1 MISIAKNEIM
11 LLLNSKVFFFNEEG
25 YYTSMP
31 VKEAKKKGFKNLYF
45 DRNERT
51 FSYEEPHLLLS
62 EDYLNLCNTISRDLI
77 SKAIS
82 RAILRLSEGETE
94 NELVKYSLHYL
105 NLINLIFQ
113 RTFFVQDLKNIA
125 VRKKSNKYIF
135 FNNDGFIETLN
146 EKEIL
151 KSDVINIGVNFYG
164 NIYFHNKTLKPFL
177 NEFTNETILRMAYAK
192 LKDGDTL
199 EDLKRYY
206 HSVIL
211 GKKEPLKELDYFVT
225 KICQPMFIKEPENP
239 DPNTFDY
246 IHIDVNLA
254 ITWKSDK
261 KDYFIQHQP
270 EINNMVVKKL
280 QSNKQFQKYNIPINY
295 LKISKITLMNQRRT
309 IQYVFELKN
318 K

>member
-1 MISIAKNEIM
+1 
-11 LLLNSKVFFFNEEG
+11 
-25 YYTSMP
+25 
-31 VKEAKKKGFKNLYF
+31 
-45 DRNERT
+45 
-51 FSYEEPHLLLS
+51 
-62 EDYLNLCNTISRDLI
+62 
-77 SKAIS
+77 
-82 RAILRLSEGETE
+82 
-94 NELVKYSLHYL
+94 
-105 NLINLIFQ
+105 
-113 RTFFVQDLKNIA
+113 
-125 VRKKSNKYIF
+125 
-135 FNNDGFIETLN
+135 
-146 EKEIL
+146 
-151 KSDVINIGVNFYG
+151 
-164 NIYFHNKTLKPFL
+164 
-177 NEFTNETILRMAYAK
+177 MAYAK

-225 KICQPMFIKEPENP
+225 KICQPIFIKEPENP

-270 EINNMVVKKL
+270 EINDMVVKKL